1 MCLFGNMLFLLY
13 LCAILIT
20 FTDMTFSAQQIAML
34 LGGKITGDANRQVW
48 DVGSI
53 ETAQEGQL
61 TFLCDAKYLSHLPNT
76 NASVVLMTESIAFD
90 GDTRATLIRVENARA
105 AMGQLLALV
114 AKAMNPAKQGIEQ
127 PSFVSEGVAVPEDAY
142 VGAFA
147 YIGKNVQLGK
157 GVQIY
162 PHTYIGD
169 NVKIGDHT
177 ILYSGVKIYYNCQ
190 VGNDCILH
198 AGVVVGSDGFG
209 FEPDAKGV
217 NQKLPQ
223 IGNVII
229 EDDVEIGANTTI
241 DRAMMGSTIV
251 RRNAKIDNLVQIG
264 HNVEVGASD
273 FLCAQVGIA
282 GSSKIGSHCILAGQV
297 GVAGHLEIADNCVFG
312 AQSGIPSS
320 VRKPGMY
327 QGSPIIDAMNW
338 RRSVVGFKQLP
349 ELMKKIQELEKKQ

>member
-1 MCLFGNMLFLLY
+1 
-13 LCAILIT
+13 
-20 FTDMTFSAQQIAML
+20 ML

-127 PSFVSEGVAVPEDAY
+127 PSYISEGVAVPEDAY

>member
-1 MCLFGNMLFLLY
+1 
-13 LCAILIT
+13 
-20 FTDMTFSAQQIAML
+20 ML

-76 NASVVLMTESIAFD
+76 NASVVLMTDSIAFD
-90 GDTRATLIRVENARA
+90 GETRATLIRVENARA

-127 PSFVSEGVAVPEDAY
+127 PSYISEGVAVPEDAY

-198 AGVVVGSDGFG
+198 AGVVIGSDGFG
-209 FEPDAKGV
+209 FEPDAKGI

>member
-1 MCLFGNMLFLLY
+1 ME
-13 LCAILIT
+13 
-20 FTDMTFSAQQIAML
+20 FSAQQIAML
-34 LGGKITGDANRQVW
+34 LGGKVTGDANRKVS
-48 DVGSI
+48 DVGPI
-53 ETAQEGQL
+53 ESAHEGQL
-61 TFLCDAKYLSHLPNT
+61 SFLCDAKYLPLLPQT
-76 NASVVLMTESIAFD
+76 GASVVLMTESIAFD
-90 GDTRATLIRVENARA
+90 GETNATLIRVENARA

-169 NVKIGDHT
+169 NVKIGDNT
-177 ILYSGVKIYYNCQ
+177 ILYSGVKVYYNC
-190 VGNDCILH
+190 VIGKDCILH
-198 AGVVVGSDGFG
+198 AGVVIGSDGFG

-229 EDDVEIGANTTI
+229 EDDVEIGANTTV
-241 DRAMMGSTIV
+241 DRAMMGSTII
-251 RRNAKIDNLVQIG
+251 RRNAKLDNLVQVA
-264 HNVEVGASD
+264 HNVEIGEST
-273 FLCAQVGIA
+273 FMCAQVGVA
-282 GSSKIGSHCILAGQV
+282 GSTKVGGHCILAGQV
-297 GVAGHLEIADNCVFG
+297 GVAGHITIADNCVFG
-312 AQSGIPSS
+312 AQSGIANH
-320 VRKPGMY
+320 VKKPGMY

-349 ELMKKIQELEKKQ
+349 DLMKKIQELEKKQH

>member
-1 MCLFGNMLFLLY
+1 
-13 LCAILIT
+13 
-20 FTDMTFSAQQIAML
+20 ML

-90 GDTRATLIRVENARA
+90 GETRATLIRVENARA

-190 VGNDCILH
+190 VGKDCILH

>member
-1 MCLFGNMLFLLY
+1 
-13 LCAILIT
+13 
-20 FTDMTFSAQQIAML
+20 ML

-61 TFLCDAKYLSHLPNT
+61 SFLCDAKYLSHLPNT

-90 GDTRATLIRVENARA
+90 GETRATLIRVENARA

-127 PSFVSEGVAVPEDAY
+127 PSYISEGVTVPEDAY